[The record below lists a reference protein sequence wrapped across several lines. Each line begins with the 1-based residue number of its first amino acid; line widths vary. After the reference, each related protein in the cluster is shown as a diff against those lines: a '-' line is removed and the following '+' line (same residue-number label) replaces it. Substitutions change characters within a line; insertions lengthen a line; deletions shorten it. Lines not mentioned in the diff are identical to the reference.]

1 MHKHETVRAG
11 PLCLELTWRAGL
23 LNHVKLRWST
33 PGDTVR
39 ALTPWAAPL
48 TEWLRGY
55 LAGRPE
61 PCPEIPPKI
70 PPKIPPE
77 IPPEI
82 PLDWE
87 KMSGFSRQVLATLQ
101 TQVSAG
107 QWISYG
113 KLAEFCGCPG
123 AARAVGR
130 VMATN
135 PWPLLVPC
143 HRVLGSAGQLTGF
156 GCGLDIKLFLLKT
169 EGVRF
174 SPSGRA
180 IREAA

>member
-1 MHKHETVRAG
+1 MYKHEIVHAG
-11 PLCLELTWRAGL
+11 PLCLELTWHTGL

-39 ALTPWAAPL
+39 VVTPWAAPL
-48 TEWLRGY
+48 TAWLRGY
-55 LAGRPE
+55 LAGQPRPGQPE
-61 PCPEIPPKI
+61 PC
-70 PPKIPPE
+70 PE

-82 PLDWE
+82 PLDW
-87 KMSGFSRQVLATLQ
+87 KKVSGFSRQVLATLQ

-113 KLAEFCGCPG
+113 KLAERCKRPG
-123 AARAVGR
+123 AARAVGQ
-130 VMATN
+130 VLATN

-156 GCGLDIKLFLLKT
+156 GCGLDIKSFLLKT